1 MPQPTVSQVHVNR
14 PLTNISVAFAQAA
27 TSFAAERVFP
37 RIPVAKQSDRY
48 FVYSREDWLRADA
61 KRRAECA
68 ESAGSGFNIDSTPNY
83 FCELWSIHKDVSD
96 NVRANSDDGISPDRD
111 ATEYVTEQLLMA
123 REKVFVEK
131 FMDAGIWDVDWT
143 GVAGVPGAGEF
154 KQWND
159 DASTPI
165 EDITLA
171 GVAMAGLTGKRPNV
185 IVCGPSVLQSLKNHP
200 DVLDRIKYTEKGIV
214 TADLLASLMEV
225 EEIVVPWGVTNS
237 ATEDGTEDTAFIT
250 DKTLLLA
257 YREPNPGLMKASA
270 GYIFVWTGL
279 LGAGAYGGRIKRFP
293 MEQLGCDR
301 IEGDIAFDQ
310 KVVAPELGTF
320 FATAVA

>member
-27 TSFAAERVFP
+27 TSFGAARVLP
-37 RIPVAKQSDRY
+37 
-48 FVYSREDWLRADA
+48 
-61 KRRAECA
+61 
-68 ESAGSGFNIDSTPNY
+68 
-83 FCELWSIHKDVSD
+83 
-96 NVRANSDDGISPDRD
+96 GI
-111 ATEYVTEQLLMA
+111 
-123 REKVFVEK
+123 
-131 FMDAGIWDVDWT
+131 

-214 TADLLASLMEV
+214 TADFLSSLMEV

-237 ATEDGTEDTAFIT
+237 ATEGGTEDTAFIT

-270 GYIFVWTGL
+270 GYIFVWAGR
-279 LGAGAYGGRIKRFP
+279 LGPG
-293 MEQLGCDR
+293 
-301 IEGDIAFDQ
+301 
-310 KVVAPELGTF
+310 
-320 FATAVA
+320 